1 MEEAPGRSKN
11 PVEFLR
17 RGSGIS
23 IRNQSNGER
32 PSQYID
38 KAGRTTNLNPVKAR
52 WAGNKEKP
60 RYLHEPFHSPGYKTS
75 SASSS
80 KAPVRKFYDE
90 KQKRPFLAEVDNAES
105 SNHSNRR
112 TEVRRLQ
119 SGKKTAVYEDEHSY
133 AQHTRIEGSSTASI
147 VEGGLLESEEPD
159 LEVKSSVSSGSSA
172 HTVDSTVRNT
182 ALSSNSCRQKGKQES
197 SSGRSQGACTFVH
210 EPTIPQISTFGVKS
224 SNCSGTGVQR
234 HGLKNLGC
242 TSISDVLPSG
252 CSSSDSVYNRRFQ
265 VSKKRAS
272 DGESSTR
279 SRAISRQASLGHPPA
294 IYPGITGPRAR
305 AAEQSTSQQ
314 TARTCSRSIQ
324 DSADSVRTRQSS
336 TQRPRERVPGERED
350 GVFALR
356 ETVTRSRHPERDHF
370 FADGIHPQRSARPFY
385 AELPHAIYS
394 SNRQSGSGSRT
405 TRRRSSSRPEGHPP
419 QMLHSLFGEGDG
431 YRRIDME
438 GIAEVLLALDRIEQ
452 DNELTYEQL
461 LVLETNLLLGG
472 LGLHDQ
478 HHDMR
483 LDIDNMSYEELLALE
498 EQIGS
503 VSTALSEEQFAKCVN
518 RSVYKARNR
527 ERELNSIVVDD
538 VKCSICQEEYTEGEE
553 IGRMQCDHQY
563 HLCCVHEW
571 LRQKNWCPICK
582 ASAITSEVDKEAA

>member
-1 MEEAPGRSKN
+1 MASDLTKSSLRLLAVFSGFHFREETQGETPPLPLPRETRCSLY
-11 PVEFLR
+11 VQVSVDRIELR
-17 RGSGIS
+17 
-23 IRNQSNGER
+23 NG
-32 PSQYID
+32 
-38 KAGRTTNLNPVKAR
+38 NL
-52 WAGNKEKP
+52 
-60 RYLHEPFHSPGYKTS
+60 
-75 SASSS
+75 
-80 KAPVRKFYDE
+80 
-90 KQKRPFLAEVDNAES
+90 
-105 SNHSNRR
+105 
-112 TEVRRLQ
+112 RRLQ

-197 SSGRSQGACTFVH
+197 SSGRSQ
-210 EPTIPQISTFGVKS
+210 
-224 SNCSGTGVQR
+224 
-234 HGLKNLGC
+234 
-242 TSISDVLPSG
+242 G

-356 ETVTRSRHPERDHF
+356 ETVT
-370 FADGIHPQRSARPFY
+370 
-385 AELPHAIYS
+385 
-394 SNRQSGSGSRT
+394 
-405 TRRRSSSRPEGHPP
+405 
-419 QMLHSLFGEGDG
+419 SLFGEGDG